1 MAKDK
6 DIQADYNAA
15 YDQAWAAAGGWQAEA
30 RKDVQ
35 ACLGD
40 IFTQEEKEKLR
51 LRNSDLLNIQ
61 LIRPL
66 IKWVAGLQA
75 DHRKGIKYIPG
86 DNSDIEVANDFT
98 EVGMSVLQRNHGYE
112 VISKAFEHALKVGLC
127 LVNVFNDINQN
138 TQLDHFFYNQ
148 FLLDPSWTKLDFS
161 DCNHIMVRKFVN
173 AEQAKILLPEG
184 FHAEV
189 NKIDKEINEDRTTN
203 TDGKFPNY
211 ITPLQFGRK
220 MFSYDEFQQRDTIK
234 QKMIVVRQTGKEI
247 PHNRSETELQQLF
260 EFLRSQGVNT
270 ALLSPITKIV
280 PTVKVSAF
288 LNGEHVATEI
298 DPFGMGDYSF
308 TPVQCFYDPEGEKM
322 EWKLQG
328 MVRSLR
334 DIQRAE
340 TKRIIAS
347 IAWFENS
354 VANGLD
360 FEEDTLV
367 DPEDAFKSGLGPRMF
382 KEGALSGKKVQDR
395 VSPPLP
401 AGMLEL
407 HNLLTDLMPRTV
419 NVNPDMMG
427 LPPDASRGQISGI
440 LAEIRVG
447 SGIVGLRGLF
457 DDLSQ
462 SQNIIGRKLLKL
474 YQQYPDQ
481 KIVRIMGKQPSEGF
495 RDKKAAEFD
504 AISSEAILT
513 ETQRNTQYQ
522 ELITLMEMGPK
533 IQKPVPIEW
542 TDVFELGTLQVA
554 PDLLKKIKQRE
565 QQAQQQAAQ
574 TAQRQ
579 EKIQEVTL
587 QALIGQTEEDQAQA
601 EERRTEAVGNLAQA
615 GLDRAKT
622 QTEIQ
627 GLQTDDRVK
636 QVDQLIEIGK
646 LNLEAQKLAQPSGD
660 K

>member
-6 DIQADYNAA
+6 EIQKEFNAA
-15 YDQAWAAAGGWQAEA
+15 YDQSWAATGAWQSEA
-30 RKDVQ
+30 RRDIQ
-35 ACLGD
+35 AFLGD
-40 IFTQEEKEKLR
+40 IFTEDEKKKLR
-51 LRNSDLLNIQ
+51 LRKSDLVNIQ

-86 DNSDIEVANDFT
+86 DSADIEVANDLT
-98 EVGMSVLQRNHGYE
+98 QVGMAVMQRNYGYE
-112 VISKAFEHALKVGLC
+112 VISRAFEHALKVGLC
-127 LVNVFNDINQN
+127 LVNVFNDINQD
-138 TQLDHFFYNQ
+138 THLDHFFYNQ
-148 FLLDPSWTKLDFS
+148 FLLDPTWTKLDFS

-173 AEQAKILLPEG
+173 AEQAKILLPRD
-184 FHAEV
+184 FHGE
-189 NKIDKEINEDRTTN
+189 IDKIAKDIDDNRTLT
-203 TDGKFPNY
+203 TDGKFSNY
-211 ITPLQFGRK
+211 VTPLQYGRK

-234 QKMIVVRQTGKEI
+234 QKMILVRQTGKEI
-247 PHNRSETELQQLF
+247 PHNRSEQELQQLF
-260 EFLRSQGVNT
+260 ESLRSRGVNT
-270 ALLSPITKIV
+270 ALLSPITKIM

-288 LNGEHVATEI
+288 LDGKHVATEI
-298 DPFGMGDYSF
+298 DPFGLGDYSF
-308 TPVQCFYDPEGEKM
+308 TPIQCFYDPEGEKM

-328 MVRSLR
+328 MVRSLK

-347 IAWFENS
+347 VAWFENS
-354 VANGLD
+354 VANGVD
-360 FEEDTLV
+360 VEEGALV
-367 DPEDAFKSGLGPRMF
+367 DPEDAFKTGMGPRMF
-382 KEGALSGKKVQDR
+382 TEGALAGGKVRDR
-395 VSPPLP
+395 VTPSLP

-419 NVNPDMMG
+419 NVNPDMLG

-440 LAEIRVG
+440 LAELRVG
-447 SGIVGLRGLF
+447 AGIVGLRGLF

-462 SQNIIGRKLLKL
+462 SQNIIGGKLRKL
-474 YQQYPDQ
+474 YQQYPTE
-481 KIVRIMGKQPSEGF
+481 KITRIIGKQPSEGF
-495 RDKKAAEFD
+495 REKEEFD
-504 AISSEAILT
+504 AVSSEAILT

-522 ELITLMEMGPK
+522 ELLTLMELGQK
-533 IQKPVPIEW
+533 IQKPFPAEW
-542 TDVFELGTLQVA
+542 TDVLELGTLQVA
-554 PDLLKKIKQRE
+554 PDLLKKIRQRE

-587 QALIGQTEEDQAQA
+587 QALIGQTQEDQAQA
-601 EERRTEAVGNLAQA
+601 EERRTEAVGNIAQA

-627 GLQTDDRVK
+627 NLQTDDRVK

-646 LNLEAQKLAQPSGD
+646 LNLEAQKLAQPGGE
-660 K
+660 